1 MCLQTTAEEE
11 DKWGS
16 VVRTDHQFFQEFVD
30 DNENTKSLAE
40 ATVNSMPGP
49 EPNDTLPLTR
59 GQAAAAAAAAEEARA
74 ADEAARAAAD
84 EAARVAAE
92 EAAKVAAAETAKLVG
107 EEKKEALPVIEEL
120 RNLLNNVVSRL
131 SSLERTQ
138 KGTPTRPLE
147 ELVKPHGELVGVGVG
162 AVKSPSF
169 LSAATANLQVPV
181 SELSSGAGAATA
193 SLQVPVSE
201 LSSGAGAA
209 TASLQV
215 PVSELSSGA
224 GAATA
229 NLQVPVSELSS
240 GAGVKEDTLG
250 LRTAAKRIVG
260 ATHKPNKPTRLSKER
275 LESDLRSLLLFA
287 REVTEYAHEVGRQED
302 SAALFYSFLSDE
314 LKDRVSFQYSAE
326 LKSFESAGKTM
337 PMEKVM
343 SIVLRTSS
351 LDPGPDS
358 LRSFWRCQQGAGVPL
373 HEYYDELVRYRQLIQ
388 LSSDPYLGS
397 LTDDDV
403 KQKLLHDTHPRLRTR
418 TKHCLSIKPL
428 LAQEDSAALLH
439 MMAQL
444 ESQIKEE
451 MAPMPVFA
459 ISSGSPYQGGGYS
472 QGRTNQKRGRV
483 MWKDLPVA
491 KRQEIQALQ
500 RKWYSSQSSLTQ
512 LFAAPDKFTQLKQTC
527 NRLGLGFPCLRYGH
541 HDRCRNGEPC
551 TVQDLISYGS
561 YSK

>member
-11 DKWGS
+11 VKWGT

-169 LSAATANLQVPV
+169 LSAATAN
-181 SELSSGAGAATA
+181 
-193 SLQVPVSE
+193 LQVPVSE

>member
-169 LSAATANLQVPV
+169 LSQD
-181 SELSSGAGAATA
+181 
-193 SLQVPVSE
+193 SLFPLE
-201 LSSGAGAA
+201 
-209 TASLQV
+209 T
-215 PVSELSSGA
+215 
-224 GAATA
+224 AATA

-459 ISSGSPYQGGGYS
+459 ISSGSPYQHGGYS

>member
-169 LSAATANLQVPV
+169 LSQDSLFPLETAATAN
-181 SELSSGAGAATA
+181 
-193 SLQVPVSE
+193 LQVPVSE

-459 ISSGSPYQGGGYS
+459 ISSSSPYQGGGYS

>member
-169 LSAATANLQVPV
+169 LSAATAN
-181 SELSSGAGAATA
+181 
-193 SLQVPVSE
+193 LQVPVSE

-541 HDRCRNGEPC
+541 QDRCRNGEPC

>member
-169 LSAATANLQVPV
+169 LSQDSLFPLETAATAN
-181 SELSSGAGAATA
+181 
-193 SLQVPVSE
+193 LQVPVSE

>member
-1 MCLQTTAEEE
+1 MEECWFWLDACFYLYFYLIILINNNGYPFSLLLGFRHSDTFPFPREKYHMCLQTTAEEE

-169 LSAATANLQVPV
+169 LS
-181 SELSSGAGAATA
+181 
-193 SLQVPVSE
+193 
-201 LSSGAGAA
+201 
-209 TASLQV
+209 
-215 PVSELSSGA
+215 
-224 GAATA
+224 AATA

-459 ISSGSPYQGGGYS
+459 ISSGSPYQGGGYA

>member
-169 LSAATANLQVPV
+169 LSQDSLFTVETAATAN
-181 SELSSGAGAATA
+181 
-193 SLQVPVSE
+193 LQVPVSE

-459 ISSGSPYQGGGYS
+459 ISSSSPYQGGGYA

>member
-169 LSAATANLQVPV
+169 LSAATAN
-181 SELSSGAGAATA
+181 
-193 SLQVPVSE
+193 LQVPVSE

-459 ISSGSPYQGGGYS
+459 ISSGSPYQHGGYS

>member
-11 DKWGS
+11 VKWGT

-169 LSAATANLQVPV
+169 LSQDSLFTLETAATAN
-181 SELSSGAGAATA
+181 
-193 SLQVPVSE
+193 LQVPVSE